1 MISTDVKANEK
12 QYFWTDFDLKY
23 LQSKLET
30 YYKKGVHFSFN
41 FCWYSIQLVDIAI
54 LLKVICYWP
63 LRKFWP
69 LRGWGDL
76 YESVKTGKLR
86 IKIFFQIM
94 LNEFLKSC
102 LKMYLLKSWCKT
114 IVAAHHSWCN
124 FLRGKYLQNL
134 KNKKCR
140 MGNLIGIVC
149 HPAYCL
155 RTGGWGVGGRWWHNG
170 RGLICQQALHDSLI
184 IMVVLVKEDSL

>member
-30 YYKKGVHFSFN
+30 YYKKSVHFSFN
-41 FCWYSIQLVDIAI
+41 FCWYSIQLVDITS

-69 LRGWGDL
+69 LRGQEDL
-76 YESVKTGKLR
+76 YESVKKGKLR

-114 IVAAHHSWCN
+114 IVAVHHSWCN

-140 MGNLIGIVC
+140 MGNLIGIAC

-155 RTGGWGVGGRWWHNG
+155 RTGGLGVGGGGGTMGKGAYLSTSPTWLSHYNG
-170 RGLICQQALHDSLI
+170 G
-184 IMVVLVKEDSL
+184 VG